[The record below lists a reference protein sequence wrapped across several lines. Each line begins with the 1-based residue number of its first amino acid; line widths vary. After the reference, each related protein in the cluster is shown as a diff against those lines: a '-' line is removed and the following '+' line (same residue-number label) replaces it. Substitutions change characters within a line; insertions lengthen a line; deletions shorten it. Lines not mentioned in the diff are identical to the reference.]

1 MEENFLRNIK
11 TEEDYSKFIN
21 FLFQEQDLKYREFN
35 AKIIVVDKNSL
46 IGIRIPRIRKI
57 AKEIIKGDYFN
68 YLEIFEKLLEKD
80 KILYFEEKL
89 IYSTVC
95 CEIKEDFKN
104 KLKRTDKIIELIDN
118 WALCDC
124 ALSSAKFVNKNKDD
138 FFAFLLSKIDSE
150 NPWELRFIL
159 VSLLEYYIEEK
170 YLEDIFKICE
180 NIKNEHYYVKMA
192 KAWLLSVCYVKFKKE
207 TYTFLKKCNLDNW
220 TINKSVQKIRESLRV
235 SKEDKENVLALK
247 RK

>member
-11 TEEDYSKFIN
+11 TEKEYFRFIN

-57 AKEIIKGDYFN
+57 AKEIIKGDYLN

-104 KLKRTDKIIELIDN
+104 KPNRINKIISLIDN

-138 FFAFLLSKIDSE
+138 FFAFLLSKIDSK

-159 VSLLEYYIEEK
+159 VSLLEYYVEDK

-180 NIKNEHYYVKMA
+180 QIKNEHYYVKMA
-192 KAWLLSVCYVKFKKE
+192 KAWLLSICYIKFKE
-207 TYTFLKKCNLDNW
+207 QTYTFLKNSILDSW
-220 TINKSVQKIRESLRV
+220 TINKSIQKIRESLRV
-235 SKEDKENVLALK
+235 SKEDKETVLALK